1 MNTTNVVYYLYD
13 GELEQPIAAFPNV
26 GRALNYCLEY
36 YGSHITLSSAADGIR
51 TNVVNINGGLLAT
64 IRPLPF
70 CN

>member
-1 MNTTNVVYYLYD
+1 MNKIYYLYD

-36 YGSHITLSSAADGIR
+36 YGSHITLSPSVVGEG

-70 CN
+70 YN